1 MSTFKKV
8 NSFNVLKMDMTDV
21 SAAQSVIQFVTTKIG
36 YIREIIQ
43 NTIISIKSNHLLEI
57 FSENDTK
64 LSIQVLTEIFEKN
77 EKLSKDVQKTPILMT
92 TDEMMSELQEVIDK
106 LSVIVCGFG
115 TTNILDLLFISF
127 GTKFK
132 NTTPSREIIR
142 AKYDLIMKHVRPTG
156 YKLIHWKPDYNYN
169 NTDTIICDDKRSEN
183 IIDPTEALSYECFDI
198 DYEPKTLFQLTN
210 SIRIIIQH
218 VRGKKTLIINGIIDD
233 IHLECISNR
242 YIDHRLTSLTEAVE
256 ETTGKNKEILRNII
270 DNLTLKD
277 LLVYG
282 NADIIKSVINTNAAV
297 TKLTNTNMDKV
308 TQEFLE
314 MDIYEQRNM
323 LLHLLYNDA
332 DMDVEYM
339 CYLLYDLLNSVSGY
353 DTNYQ
358 EMIYNSFPWKIRCQM
373 KDIVKYNINHTQDI
387 LNKYEGKKISLEQQ
401 ICLLK
406 TTDSVKEKAIS
417 KLKELKGRPDEFGI
431 KIKQYLEGL
440 VRIPFGIYKKEPILS
455 VINELNADFKKIQ
468 ENVNSNN
475 TKTQKKNY
483 TLLEITNILS
493 NMKTTTKS
501 RIIDHIIKKTATLNV
516 QVLNVFIKL
525 LYSDNKK
532 QKDLLKQTKPFKVS
546 TLTNLYHNKD
556 AMLDNIITKTIEELS
571 VCNEKDIL
579 YQQWN
584 SICKINEDIK
594 KFHIDSKAVEDALE
608 NSIYSHNHAK
618 KQIMKIIG
626 QWMNGKQSG
635 YCFGFEGSPGIGK
648 CFKKDTP
655 IMLSCGKIK
664 MVQDITIED
673 KLMGDDSTPR
683 NVLALGGGREKMY
696 RIEQVKGDDY
706 VVNESHILSLK
717 MTKPRTKGGRYQ
729 TIIGKRYYKN
739 DIVDICIKDY
749 LSLPKYLKDC
759 LKGYKVGLYFSDQD
773 VSLEAY
779 ALGYWLGD
787 GDKTAFRLTTIE
799 QEVID
804 YFTEYASKYG
814 LQLTKND
821 ISYHITTGKMGGR
834 NYTRNPLLNML
845 KQYNLIRNKH
855 IPEEYKINSREKRL
869 ELLAGL
875 IDSDGYYSP
884 ITNAL
889 EITQKNKTLADD
901 ILFLVRSLGMRGM
914 MKKCEKYC
922 VYKGEKRY
930 GIYHRIIITGSGLDE
945 IPVKCPRKKARGHK
959 QKKNC
964 LNTGINVIPL
974 EEDDYYGFQI
984 DGNARFVL
992 GDLTVTHNTSIA
1004 KKGLTKCLI
1013 DVNGES
1019 RPFAFIA
1026 MGGSSSGSTLEGH
1039 GYTYVNST
1047 WGRIVDILM
1056 DTKCM
1061 NPIIYI
1067 DELDKVSNTEN
1078 GKEIIGILTHLI
1090 DPTQN
1095 ESFQDKYFTGIDIDI
1110 SNVLF
1115 IFSYNDAERIDRI
1128 LLDRIH
1134 RIKFENLT
1142 VDDKMVIVRKYI
1154 LPDINEKM
1162 GFDETVLMSDEII
1175 EHIINYYTCEPGV
1188 RKLKEIIFDLFG
1200 EINLE
1205 LLQTTELTDTEIPVV
1220 ITVDNI
1226 ENKYLTKYK
1235 KISEKKINQEPKI
1248 GIINGLWANLLGM
1261 GGIIPVQTSFFPSS
1275 VFLDLKLTGLQGD
1288 VMKESM
1294 SVAKT
1299 LAWSLTDDNIKQE
1312 LLKYFELTKCQGL
1325 HIHCPDGS
1333 ISKDGPSAGAAI
1345 TTAIYSLLNKKPIK
1359 NDIAITGEINL
1370 SGEITAIGGL
1380 DIKISNGI
1388 RAGVKTFLYPKEN
1401 NREFIEW
1408 KNIYKKEHPEIK
1420 FIEISTIE
1428 QIFSHVFTNDNIT
1441 V

>member
-1 MSTFKKV
+1 MSAFKKV
-8 NSFNVLKMDMTDV
+8 NSFNVLKMDMNDV

-43 NTIISIKSNHLLEI
+43 NTIISIKNNHLLEI

-77 EKLSKDVQKTPILMT
+77 EKLSKDVKKTPIAMT
-92 TDEMMSELQEVIDK
+92 TDEMVSELQQVIDK
-106 LSVIVCGFG
+106 LSVIICGFG

-132 NTTPSREIIR
+132 NTTPSREIIKS
-142 AKYDLIMKHVRPTG
+142 KYDLIMKHVRPTG

-169 NTDTIICDDKRSEN
+169 NTDILICDDKRGEN
-183 IIDPTEALSYECFDI
+183 TIEPIEALSYECFDI

-218 VRGKKTLIINGIIDD
+218 VRGKKTLIINGILDD

-242 YIDHRLTSLTEAVE
+242 YIDHRLSSLNEAVD

-314 MDIYEQRNM
+314 MDIYEQRHM
-323 LLHLLYNDA
+323 LLYLLYNNA
-332 DMDVEYM
+332 DVDVEYM

-358 EMIYNSFPWKIRCQM
+358 ELIYNSFPWKIRCQM
-373 KDIVKYNINHTQDI
+373 KDIVKYNINRTQEV
-387 LNKYEGKKISLEQQ
+387 LNKYEGKKMSLEQQ

-406 TTDSVKEKAIS
+406 TTDSVKEKAIT
-417 KLKELKGRPDEFGI
+417 KLKELNGRPDEFGI

-440 VRIPFGIYKKEPILS
+440 VRIPFGIYKKEPVLS
-455 VINELNADFKKIQ
+455 VLNELNADFKKLQDIICDD
-468 ENVNSNN
+468 NIVVSP
-475 TKTQKKNY
+475 KKNY
-483 TLLEITNILS
+483 TLLEISNILS
-493 NMKTTTKS
+493 KLKSNTKD
-501 RIIDHIIKKTATLNV
+501 RLIGHIIKKTATLNV
-516 QVLNVFIKL
+516 QVLNVFIKM
-525 LYSDNKK
+525 LYSDSKK
-532 QKDLLKQTKPFKVS
+532 QKELLKQTKSSKVS
-546 TLTNLYHNKD
+546 TLTDLYQDENS
-556 AMLDNIITKTIEELS
+556 MLDNIITKITGELS
-571 VCNEKDIL
+571 VCTEKDVL

-584 SICKINEDIK
+584 SMCKIKEDIK
-594 KFHIDSKAVEDALE
+594 SFHVDSKVVEDALE

-648 CFKKDTP
+648 
-655 IMLSCGKIK
+655 
-664 MVQDITIED
+664 
-673 KLMGDDSTPR
+673 
-683 NVLALGGGREKMY
+683 
-696 RIEQVKGDDY
+696 
-706 VVNESHILSLK
+706 
-717 MTKPRTKGGRYQ
+717 
-729 TIIGKRYYKN
+729 
-739 DIVDICIKDY
+739 
-749 LSLPKYLKDC
+749 
-759 LKGYKVGLYFSDQD
+759 
-773 VSLEAY
+773 
-779 ALGYWLGD
+779 
-787 GDKTAFRLTTIE
+787 
-799 QEVID
+799 
-804 YFTEYASKYG
+804 
-814 LQLTKND
+814 
-821 ISYHITTGKMGGR
+821 
-834 NYTRNPLLNML
+834 
-845 KQYNLIRNKH
+845 
-855 IPEEYKINSREKRL
+855 
-869 ELLAGL
+869 
-875 IDSDGYYSP
+875 
-884 ITNAL
+884 
-889 EITQKNKTLADD
+889 
-901 ILFLVRSLGMRGM
+901 
-914 MKKCEKYC
+914 
-922 VYKGEKRY
+922 
-930 GIYHRIIITGSGLDE
+930 
-945 IPVKCPRKKARGHK
+945 
-959 QKKNC
+959 
-964 LNTGINVIPL
+964 
-974 EEDDYYGFQI
+974 
-984 DGNARFVL
+984 
-992 GDLTVTHNTSIA
+992 TSIA
-1004 KKGLTKCLI
+1004 KKGLTSCLI

-1115 IFSYNDAERIDRI
+1115 IFSYNDAERIDKI

-1205 LLQTTELTDTEIPVV
+1205 LLHATEQTETEIPVV

-1235 KISEKKINQEPKI
+1235 KISEKKIDQQPRI

-1275 VFLDLKLTGLQGD
+1275 IFLDLKLTGLQGD

-1299 LAWSLTDDNIKQE
+1299 IAWSLTDDTIKQE

-1345 TTAIYSLLNKKPIK
+1345 TTAIYSLLNKKHIK

-1401 NREFIEW
+1401 TREFMDW
-1408 KNIYKKEHPEIK
+1408 KNVYKKEHPDIK

-1428 QIFSHVFTNDNIT
+1428 QIFTHVFTNDNIT

>member
-1 MSTFKKV
+1 MSAFKKV
-8 NSFNVLKMDMTDV
+8 NSFNVLKMDMNDV

-43 NTIISIKSNHLLEI
+43 NTIISIKNNHLLEI

-77 EKLSKDVQKTPILMT
+77 EKLSKDVKKTPIAMT
-92 TDEMMSELQEVIDK
+92 TDEMVSELQQVIDK
-106 LSVIVCGFG
+106 LSVIICGFG

-132 NTTPSREIIR
+132 NTTPSREIIKS
-142 AKYDLIMKHVRPTG
+142 KYDLIMKHVRPTG
-156 YKLIHWKPDYNYN
+156 YKLIHWKPEYNYN
-169 NTDTIICDDKRSEN
+169 NTDTLICDDKRGEN
-183 IIDPTEALSYECFDI
+183 TIEPIEALSYECFDI

-218 VRGKKTLIINGIIDD
+218 VRGKKTLIINGILDD

-242 YIDHRLTSLTEAVE
+242 YIDHRLSSLNEAVD

-314 MDIYEQRNM
+314 MDIYEQRHM
-323 LLHLLYNDA
+323 LLYLLYNNA

-358 EMIYNSFPWKIRCQM
+358 ELIYNSFPWKIRCQM
-373 KDIVKYNINHTQDI
+373 KDIVKYNINRTQEV
-387 LNKYEGKKISLEQQ
+387 LNKYEGKKMSLEQQ

-406 TTDSVKEKAIS
+406 TTDSVKEKAIT
-417 KLKELKGRPDEFGI
+417 KLKELNGRPDEFGI

-440 VRIPFGIYKKEPILS
+440 VRIPFGIYKKEPVLS
-455 VINELNADFKKIQ
+455 VLNELNADFKKLQDIICDD
-468 ENVNSNN
+468 NIVVSP
-475 TKTQKKNY
+475 KKNY
-483 TLLEITNILS
+483 TLLEISNILS
-493 NMKTTTKS
+493 KLRSSTKD
-501 RIIDHIIKKTATLNV
+501 RLIGHIIKKTATLNV
-516 QVLNVFIKL
+516 QVLNVFIKM
-525 LYSDNKK
+525 LYSDSKK
-532 QKDLLKQTKPFKVS
+532 QKELLKQTKSSKVS
-546 TLTNLYHNKD
+546 TLTELYEDENS
-556 AMLDNIITKTIEELS
+556 MLDNIITKIIGELS
-571 VCNEKDIL
+571 VCTEKDVL

-584 SICKINEDIK
+584 SMCKIKEDIK
-594 KFHIDSKAVEDALE
+594 SFHVDSKVVEDALE

-648 CFKKDTP
+648 
-655 IMLSCGKIK
+655 
-664 MVQDITIED
+664 
-673 KLMGDDSTPR
+673 
-683 NVLALGGGREKMY
+683 
-696 RIEQVKGDDY
+696 
-706 VVNESHILSLK
+706 
-717 MTKPRTKGGRYQ
+717 
-729 TIIGKRYYKN
+729 
-739 DIVDICIKDY
+739 
-749 LSLPKYLKDC
+749 
-759 LKGYKVGLYFSDQD
+759 
-773 VSLEAY
+773 
-779 ALGYWLGD
+779 
-787 GDKTAFRLTTIE
+787 
-799 QEVID
+799 
-804 YFTEYASKYG
+804 
-814 LQLTKND
+814 
-821 ISYHITTGKMGGR
+821 
-834 NYTRNPLLNML
+834 
-845 KQYNLIRNKH
+845 
-855 IPEEYKINSREKRL
+855 
-869 ELLAGL
+869 
-875 IDSDGYYSP
+875 
-884 ITNAL
+884 
-889 EITQKNKTLADD
+889 
-901 ILFLVRSLGMRGM
+901 
-914 MKKCEKYC
+914 
-922 VYKGEKRY
+922 
-930 GIYHRIIITGSGLDE
+930 
-945 IPVKCPRKKARGHK
+945 
-959 QKKNC
+959 
-964 LNTGINVIPL
+964 
-974 EEDDYYGFQI
+974 
-984 DGNARFVL
+984 
-992 GDLTVTHNTSIA
+992 TSIA
-1004 KKGLTKCLI
+1004 KKGLTSCLI

-1115 IFSYNDAERIDRI
+1115 IFSYNDAERIDKI

-1162 GFDETVLMSDEII
+1162 GFDDTVLMSDEII

-1205 LLQTTELTDTEIPVV
+1205 LLHATEQTETEIPVV

-1235 KISEKKINQEPKI
+1235 KISEKKIDQQPRI

-1275 VFLDLKLTGLQGD
+1275 IFLDLKLTGLQGD

-1299 LAWSLTDDNIKQE
+1299 IAWSLTDDTIKQE

-1345 TTAIYSLLNKKPIK
+1345 TTAIYSLLNKKHIK

-1408 KNIYKKEHPEIK
+1408 RNVYKKEHPGIT

-1428 QIFSHVFTNDNIT
+1428 EVFTHVFTNDNIT

>member
-1 MSTFKKV
+1 MSAFKKV
-8 NSFNVLKMDMTDV
+8 NSFNVLKMDMNDV

-43 NTIISIKSNHLLEI
+43 NTIISIKNNHLLEI

-77 EKLSKDVQKTPILMT
+77 EKLSKDVKKTPIAMT
-92 TDEMMSELQEVIDK
+92 TDEIVSELQQVIDK
-106 LSVIVCGFG
+106 LSVIICGFG

-132 NTTPSREIIR
+132 NTTPSREIIK

-169 NTDTIICDDKRSEN
+169 NTDTIICDDKRGEN
-183 IIDPTEALSYECFDI
+183 TIEPIEALSYECFDI

-218 VRGKKTLIINGIIDD
+218 VRGKKTLIINGILDD

-242 YIDHRLTSLTEAVE
+242 YIDHRLSSLNEAVE

-277 LLVYG
+277 MLVYG

-314 MDIYEQRNM
+314 MDIYEQRHM
-323 LLHLLYNDA
+323 LLYLLYNNA
-332 DMDVEYM
+332 DVDVEYM

-358 EMIYNSFPWKIRCQM
+358 ELIYNSFPWKIRCQM
-373 KDIVKYNINHTQDI
+373 KDIVKYNINRTQEV
-387 LNKYEGKKISLEQQ
+387 LNKYEGKKMSLEQQ

-406 TTDSVKEKAIS
+406 TTDSVKEKAIT
-417 KLKELKGRPDEFGI
+417 KLKELNGRPDEFGI

-440 VRIPFGIYKKEPILS
+440 VRIPFGIYKKEPVLS
-455 VINELNADFKKIQ
+455 VLNELNADFKKLQDIICDD
-468 ENVNSNN
+468 NIVVSP
-475 TKTQKKNY
+475 KKNY
-483 TLLEITNILS
+483 TLLEISNILS
-493 NMKTTTKS
+493 KLKSNTKD
-501 RIIDHIIKKTATLNV
+501 RLIGHIIKKTATLNV
-516 QVLNVFIKL
+516 QVLNVFIKM
-525 LYSDNKK
+525 LYSDSKK
-532 QKDLLKQTKPFKVS
+532 QKELLKQTKSSKVS
-546 TLTNLYHNKD
+546 TLTELYQDENS
-556 AMLDNIITKTIEELS
+556 MLDNIITKIIGELS
-571 VCNEKDIL
+571 VCNEKDVL

-584 SICKINEDIK
+584 SMCKIKEDIK
-594 KFHIDSKAVEDALE
+594 SFHVDSKVVEDALE

-648 CFKKDTP
+648 
-655 IMLSCGKIK
+655 
-664 MVQDITIED
+664 
-673 KLMGDDSTPR
+673 
-683 NVLALGGGREKMY
+683 
-696 RIEQVKGDDY
+696 
-706 VVNESHILSLK
+706 
-717 MTKPRTKGGRYQ
+717 
-729 TIIGKRYYKN
+729 
-739 DIVDICIKDY
+739 
-749 LSLPKYLKDC
+749 
-759 LKGYKVGLYFSDQD
+759 
-773 VSLEAY
+773 
-779 ALGYWLGD
+779 
-787 GDKTAFRLTTIE
+787 
-799 QEVID
+799 
-804 YFTEYASKYG
+804 
-814 LQLTKND
+814 
-821 ISYHITTGKMGGR
+821 
-834 NYTRNPLLNML
+834 
-845 KQYNLIRNKH
+845 
-855 IPEEYKINSREKRL
+855 
-869 ELLAGL
+869 
-875 IDSDGYYSP
+875 
-884 ITNAL
+884 
-889 EITQKNKTLADD
+889 
-901 ILFLVRSLGMRGM
+901 
-914 MKKCEKYC
+914 
-922 VYKGEKRY
+922 
-930 GIYHRIIITGSGLDE
+930 
-945 IPVKCPRKKARGHK
+945 
-959 QKKNC
+959 
-964 LNTGINVIPL
+964 
-974 EEDDYYGFQI
+974 
-984 DGNARFVL
+984 
-992 GDLTVTHNTSIA
+992 TSIA
-1004 KKGLTKCLI
+1004 KKGLTSCLI

-1115 IFSYNDAERIDRI
+1115 IFSYNDAERIDKI

-1205 LLQTTELTDTEIPVV
+1205 LLHAIEQTETEIPVV

-1235 KISEKKINQEPKI
+1235 KISEKKIDQEPRI

-1275 VFLDLKLTGLQGD
+1275 IFLDLKLTGLQGD

-1299 LAWSLTDDNIKQE
+1299 IAWSLTDDTIKQE

-1345 TTAIYSLLNKKPIK
+1345 TTAIYSLLNKKHIK

-1408 KNIYKKEHPEIK
+1408 KNVYKKEHPDIT

-1428 QIFSHVFTNDNIT
+1428 EVFTHVFTNDNIT

>member
-1 MSTFKKV
+1 MSAFKKV
-8 NSFNVLKMDMTDV
+8 NSFNVLKMDMNDV
-21 SAAQSVIQFVTTKIG
+21 SAAQSVIQFVITKIA

-64 LSIQVLTEIFEKN
+64 LSIQVLTEIYEKN
-77 EKLSKDVQKTPILMT
+77 EKLSKCVKNPQITMT
-92 TDEMMSELQEVIDK
+92 TDEIISELQQVIDK
-106 LSVIVCGFG
+106 LSVIICGFG

-132 NTTPSREIIR
+132 NTTPSREIIK

-169 NTDTIICDDKRSEN
+169 NADTTICDDKRSEN
-183 IIDPTEALSYECFDI
+183 IVEPIEALSYECFDI

-218 VRGKKTLIINGIIDD
+218 VRGKKTLIINGILDD

-242 YIDHRLTSLTEAVE
+242 YIDHRLTSLYEVVE
-256 ETTGKNKEILRNII
+256 ETTDKNKEILRNII

-282 NADIIKSVINTNAAV
+282 NGDIIKSVINTNTAV

-314 MDIYEQRNM
+314 MDIYDQRNM
-323 LLHLLYNDA
+323 LLHLLYNKT

-358 EMIYNSFPWKIRCQM
+358 EIIYNSFPWKIKCQM
-373 KDIVKYNINHTQDI
+373 KDIVKYNINRTQDI
-387 LNKYEGKKISLEQQ
+387 LNKYDGKKMSLEQQ

-406 TTDSVKEKAIS
+406 TTDSIKEKAIA

-468 ENVNSNN
+468 EGVHYNCAKS
-475 TKTQKKNY
+475 QKKNY

-493 NMKTTTKS
+493 NLKITTKE
-501 RIIDHIIKKTATLNV
+501 RIIDHIVKKTATLNV
-516 QVLNVFIKL
+516 KVLNVFIKM
-525 LYSDNKK
+525 LYSDNTK
-532 QKDLLKQTKPFKVS
+532 QKELLKQTKSSKIS
-546 TLTNLYHNKD
+546 TLTELYHNKET
-556 AMLDNIITKTIEELS
+556 MVDNIITKTIDELS
-571 VCNEKDIL
+571 VCNEKDVL
-579 YQQWN
+579 YQHWN
-584 SICKINEDIK
+584 SICKINDDIK
-594 KFHIDSKAVEDALE
+594 KFHVDSKAVEDSLE

-648 CFKKDTP
+648 
-655 IMLSCGKIK
+655 
-664 MVQDITIED
+664 
-673 KLMGDDSTPR
+673 
-683 NVLALGGGREKMY
+683 
-696 RIEQVKGDDY
+696 
-706 VVNESHILSLK
+706 
-717 MTKPRTKGGRYQ
+717 
-729 TIIGKRYYKN
+729 
-739 DIVDICIKDY
+739 
-749 LSLPKYLKDC
+749 
-759 LKGYKVGLYFSDQD
+759 
-773 VSLEAY
+773 
-779 ALGYWLGD
+779 
-787 GDKTAFRLTTIE
+787 
-799 QEVID
+799 
-804 YFTEYASKYG
+804 
-814 LQLTKND
+814 
-821 ISYHITTGKMGGR
+821 
-834 NYTRNPLLNML
+834 
-845 KQYNLIRNKH
+845 
-855 IPEEYKINSREKRL
+855 
-869 ELLAGL
+869 
-875 IDSDGYYSP
+875 
-884 ITNAL
+884 
-889 EITQKNKTLADD
+889 
-901 ILFLVRSLGMRGM
+901 
-914 MKKCEKYC
+914 
-922 VYKGEKRY
+922 
-930 GIYHRIIITGSGLDE
+930 
-945 IPVKCPRKKARGHK
+945 
-959 QKKNC
+959 
-964 LNTGINVIPL
+964 
-974 EEDDYYGFQI
+974 
-984 DGNARFVL
+984 
-992 GDLTVTHNTSIA
+992 TSIA
-1004 KKGLTKCLI
+1004 KKGLTNCLI

-1115 IFSYNDAERIDRI
+1115 IFSYNDAERIDKI

-1205 LLQTTELTDTEIPVV
+1205 LLQTTEITDTEIPVV

-1235 KISEKKINQEPKI
+1235 KISEKTIDQEPRI

-1275 VFLDLKLTGLQGD
+1275 IFLDLKLTGLQGD

-1299 LAWSLTDDNIKQE
+1299 IAWSLTDDTIKQE
-1312 LLKYFELTKCQGL
+1312 LLTYFELTKCQGL

-1345 TTAIYSLLNKKPIK
+1345 TTAIYSLLNKKLIK

-1380 DIKISNGI
+1380 DVKISNGI

-1408 KNIYKKEHPEIK
+1408 KNIYKKEHPDIT
-1420 FIEISTIE
+1420 FIEVSTIDE
-1428 QIFSHVFTNDNIT
+1428 VFTHVFTNDNIT

>member
-43 NTIISIKSNHLLEI
+43 NTILSIKSNHLLEI

-64 LSIQVLTEIFEKN
+64 LSIHVLTEIFERN
-77 EKLSKDVQKTPILMT
+77 EKLLKDVKKLPLSMT
-92 TDEMMSELQEVIDK
+92 TDEMICELQQVIDK

-132 NTTPSREIIR
+132 NTTPSREIIK
-142 AKYDLIMKHVRPTG
+142 AKYDLIMKHIRPTG
-156 YKLIHWKPDYNYN
+156 YKLIHWKPDYTYN
-169 NTDTIICDDKRSEN
+169 NTDTTICCEKKGDN
-183 IIDPTEALSYECFDI
+183 IIEHIEALSYECFNI
-198 DYEPKTLFQLTN
+198 DYEPKTLFQSTN
-210 SIRIIIQH
+210 CIRIIIQH
-218 VRGKKTLIINGIIDD
+218 LRGKKTLIINGILDD

-242 YIDHRLTSLTEAVE
+242 YIEHRLSSLNESVE
-256 ETTGKNKEILRNII
+256 ETTGGNKEILRNII

-323 LLHLLYNDA
+323 LLHLLYYKNDT
-332 DMDVEYM
+332 DIEYM

-373 KDIVKYNINHTQDI
+373 KDIVKYNINRTQEV

-440 VRIPFGIYKKEPILS
+440 VRIPFGIYKREPVLS

-468 ENVNSNN
+468 ENVDNN
-475 TKTQKKNY
+475 CTISPKQNY

-493 NMKTTTKS
+493 NMKTTTKT
-501 RIIDHIIKKTATLNV
+501 RIIDHIIKKTSTLNV
-516 QVLNVFIKL
+516 QVLNVFIKM

-532 QKDLLKQTKPFKVS
+532 QKEILKQSKTSKVS
-546 TLTNLYHNKD
+546 TLTDLYNNKE
-556 AMLDNIITKTIEELS
+556 AMVDNIITKTIEEFS
-571 VCNEKDIL
+571 IHNEKDVL

-594 KFHIDSKAVEDALE
+594 KFHIDSKAVENALE

-648 CFKKDTP
+648 
-655 IMLSCGKIK
+655 
-664 MVQDITIED
+664 
-673 KLMGDDSTPR
+673 
-683 NVLALGGGREKMY
+683 
-696 RIEQVKGDDY
+696 
-706 VVNESHILSLK
+706 
-717 MTKPRTKGGRYQ
+717 
-729 TIIGKRYYKN
+729 
-739 DIVDICIKDY
+739 
-749 LSLPKYLKDC
+749 
-759 LKGYKVGLYFSDQD
+759 
-773 VSLEAY
+773 
-779 ALGYWLGD
+779 
-787 GDKTAFRLTTIE
+787 
-799 QEVID
+799 
-804 YFTEYASKYG
+804 
-814 LQLTKND
+814 
-821 ISYHITTGKMGGR
+821 
-834 NYTRNPLLNML
+834 
-845 KQYNLIRNKH
+845 
-855 IPEEYKINSREKRL
+855 
-869 ELLAGL
+869 
-875 IDSDGYYSP
+875 
-884 ITNAL
+884 
-889 EITQKNKTLADD
+889 
-901 ILFLVRSLGMRGM
+901 
-914 MKKCEKYC
+914 
-922 VYKGEKRY
+922 
-930 GIYHRIIITGSGLDE
+930 
-945 IPVKCPRKKARGHK
+945 
-959 QKKNC
+959 
-964 LNTGINVIPL
+964 
-974 EEDDYYGFQI
+974 
-984 DGNARFVL
+984 
-992 GDLTVTHNTSIA
+992 TSIA
-1004 KKGLTKCLI
+1004 KKGLTNCLI

-1115 IFSYNDAERIDRI
+1115 IFSYNDAELIDRI

-1205 LLQTTELTDTEIPVV
+1205 LLQTTQLTDTEIPVV

-1299 LAWSLTDDNIKQE
+1299 LAWSLTDDAIKQE

-1401 NREFIEW
+1401 NREFTEW
-1408 KNIYKKEHPEIK
+1408 KTIYKKEHPEIK

-1428 QIFSHVFTNDNIT
+1428 QIFTHVFTNDNIT

>member
-1 MSTFKKV
+1 
-8 NSFNVLKMDMTDV
+8 
-21 SAAQSVIQFVTTKIG
+21 
-36 YIREIIQ
+36 
-43 NTIISIKSNHLLEI
+43 
-57 FSENDTK
+57 
-64 LSIQVLTEIFEKN
+64 
-77 EKLSKDVQKTPILMT
+77 
-92 TDEMMSELQEVIDK
+92 
-106 LSVIVCGFG
+106 
-115 TTNILDLLFISF
+115 
-127 GTKFK
+127 
-132 NTTPSREIIR
+132 
-142 AKYDLIMKHVRPTG
+142 
-156 YKLIHWKPDYNYN
+156 
-169 NTDTIICDDKRSEN
+169 
-183 IIDPTEALSYECFDI
+183 
-198 DYEPKTLFQLTN
+198 
-210 SIRIIIQH
+210 
-218 VRGKKTLIINGIIDD
+218 
-233 IHLECISNR
+233 
-242 YIDHRLTSLTEAVE
+242 
-256 ETTGKNKEILRNII
+256 
-270 DNLTLKD
+270 
-277 LLVYG
+277 
-282 NADIIKSVINTNAAV
+282 
-297 TKLTNTNMDKV
+297 
-308 TQEFLE
+308 
-314 MDIYEQRNM
+314 
-323 LLHLLYNDA
+323 
-332 DMDVEYM
+332 MDVEYM

-358 EMIYNSFPWKIRCQM
+358 ELIYNSFPWKIRCQM
-373 KDIVKYNINHTQDI
+373 KDIVKYNINRTQEV
-387 LNKYEGKKISLEQQ
+387 LNKYEGKKMSLEQQ

-406 TTDSVKEKAIS
+406 TTDSVKEKAIT
-417 KLKELKGRPDEFGI
+417 KLKELNGRPDEFGI

-440 VRIPFGIYKKEPILS
+440 VRIPFGIYKKEPVLS
-455 VINELNADFKKIQ
+455 VLNELNADFKKLQDIICDD
-468 ENVNSNN
+468 NIVVSP
-475 TKTQKKNY
+475 KKNY
-483 TLLEITNILS
+483 TLLEISNILS
-493 NMKTTTKS
+493 KLRSSTKD
-501 RIIDHIIKKTATLNV
+501 RLIGHIIKKTATLNV
-516 QVLNVFIKL
+516 QVLNVFIKM
-525 LYSDNKK
+525 LYSDSKK
-532 QKDLLKQTKPFKVS
+532 QKELLKQTKSSKVS
-546 TLTNLYHNKD
+546 TLTELYQDENS
-556 AMLDNIITKTIEELS
+556 MLDNIITKITGELS
-571 VCNEKDIL
+571 VCTEKDVL

-584 SICKINEDIK
+584 SMCKIKEDIK
-594 KFHIDSKAVEDALE
+594 SFHVDSKVVEDALE

-648 CFKKDTP
+648 
-655 IMLSCGKIK
+655 
-664 MVQDITIED
+664 
-673 KLMGDDSTPR
+673 
-683 NVLALGGGREKMY
+683 
-696 RIEQVKGDDY
+696 
-706 VVNESHILSLK
+706 
-717 MTKPRTKGGRYQ
+717 
-729 TIIGKRYYKN
+729 
-739 DIVDICIKDY
+739 
-749 LSLPKYLKDC
+749 
-759 LKGYKVGLYFSDQD
+759 
-773 VSLEAY
+773 
-779 ALGYWLGD
+779 
-787 GDKTAFRLTTIE
+787 
-799 QEVID
+799 
-804 YFTEYASKYG
+804 
-814 LQLTKND
+814 
-821 ISYHITTGKMGGR
+821 
-834 NYTRNPLLNML
+834 
-845 KQYNLIRNKH
+845 
-855 IPEEYKINSREKRL
+855 
-869 ELLAGL
+869 
-875 IDSDGYYSP
+875 
-884 ITNAL
+884 
-889 EITQKNKTLADD
+889 
-901 ILFLVRSLGMRGM
+901 
-914 MKKCEKYC
+914 
-922 VYKGEKRY
+922 
-930 GIYHRIIITGSGLDE
+930 
-945 IPVKCPRKKARGHK
+945 
-959 QKKNC
+959 
-964 LNTGINVIPL
+964 
-974 EEDDYYGFQI
+974 
-984 DGNARFVL
+984 
-992 GDLTVTHNTSIA
+992 TSIA
-1004 KKGLTKCLI
+1004 KKGLTSCLI

-1115 IFSYNDAERIDRI
+1115 IFSYNDAERIDKI

-1162 GFDETVLMSDEII
+1162 GFDDTVLMSDEII

-1205 LLQTTELTDTEIPVV
+1205 LLHATEQTETEIPVV

-1235 KISEKKINQEPKI
+1235 KISEKKIDQQPRI

-1275 VFLDLKLTGLQGD
+1275 IFLDLKLTGLQGD

-1299 LAWSLTDDNIKQE
+1299 IAWSLTDDTIKQE

-1345 TTAIYSLLNKKPIK
+1345 TTAIYSLLNKKHIK

-1408 KNIYKKEHPEIK
+1408 RTVYKKEHPGIT

-1428 QIFSHVFTNDNIT
+1428 EVFTHVFTNDNIT

>member
-43 NTIISIKSNHLLEI
+43 NTIISIKNNHLLEI

-64 LSIQVLTEIFEKN
+64 LSIQVLTEIFERN
-77 EKLSKDVQKTPILMT
+77 EKLSKDVNKLPLSMT
-92 TDEMMSELQEVIDK
+92 TDEMICELQQVIDK
-106 LSVIVCGFG
+106 LSVIICGFG

-132 NTTPSREIIR
+132 NTTPTREIIK
-142 AKYDLIMKHVRPTG
+142 AKYDLIIKHVRPTG

-169 NTDTIICDDKRSEN
+169 NTDTTICDDKRSEN
-183 IIDPTEALSYECFDI
+183 IIEPIEAMSYECFDI

-233 IHLECISNR
+233 IHLECISNK
-242 YIDHRLTSLTEAVE
+242 YIDHRLSSLKESIE
-256 ETTGKNKEILRNII
+256 ETTCKNKEILRNII

-323 LLHLLYNDA
+323 LLYLLYNND

-358 EMIYNSFPWKIRCQM
+358 GMIYNSFPWKIRCQM
-373 KDIVKYNINHTQDI
+373 KDIVKYNINRTQEV
-387 LNKYEGKKISLEQQ
+387 LNKYEGKKMSLEQQ

-406 TTDSVKEKAIS
+406 TTDSVKEKAIT

-468 ENVNSNN
+468 ESVDNDRTISP
-475 TKTQKKNY
+475 KQNY
-483 TLLEITNILS
+483 TLLEITNMLS
-493 NMKTTTKS
+493 TMKTMTKG
-501 RIIDHIIKKTATLNV
+501 RLIEYIIKKTSTLNV
-516 QVLNVFIKL
+516 QVLNVFIKM
-525 LYSDNKK
+525 LYTDSK
-532 QKDLLKQTKPFKVS
+532 QQKELLKHTKSFKVS
-546 TLTNLYHNKD
+546 TLTKFYQDENS
-556 AMLDNIITKTIEELS
+556 MLDSIITKIIGELS
-571 VCNEKDIL
+571 VCNAKDVL

-584 SICKINEDIK
+584 SMCKIKEDIK
-594 KFHIDSKAVEDALE
+594 SFHIDSKVMEDALE

-648 CFKKDTP
+648 
-655 IMLSCGKIK
+655 
-664 MVQDITIED
+664 
-673 KLMGDDSTPR
+673 
-683 NVLALGGGREKMY
+683 
-696 RIEQVKGDDY
+696 
-706 VVNESHILSLK
+706 
-717 MTKPRTKGGRYQ
+717 
-729 TIIGKRYYKN
+729 
-739 DIVDICIKDY
+739 
-749 LSLPKYLKDC
+749 
-759 LKGYKVGLYFSDQD
+759 
-773 VSLEAY
+773 
-779 ALGYWLGD
+779 
-787 GDKTAFRLTTIE
+787 
-799 QEVID
+799 
-804 YFTEYASKYG
+804 
-814 LQLTKND
+814 
-821 ISYHITTGKMGGR
+821 
-834 NYTRNPLLNML
+834 
-845 KQYNLIRNKH
+845 
-855 IPEEYKINSREKRL
+855 
-869 ELLAGL
+869 
-875 IDSDGYYSP
+875 
-884 ITNAL
+884 
-889 EITQKNKTLADD
+889 
-901 ILFLVRSLGMRGM
+901 
-914 MKKCEKYC
+914 
-922 VYKGEKRY
+922 
-930 GIYHRIIITGSGLDE
+930 
-945 IPVKCPRKKARGHK
+945 
-959 QKKNC
+959 
-964 LNTGINVIPL
+964 
-974 EEDDYYGFQI
+974 
-984 DGNARFVL
+984 
-992 GDLTVTHNTSIA
+992 TSIA

-1115 IFSYNDAERIDRI
+1115 IFSYNDAERIDKI

-1205 LLQTTELTDTEIPVV
+1205 LLQTAELTDTEIPVV

-1299 LAWSLTDDNIKQE
+1299 LAWSLTDDTIKQE

-1401 NREFIEW
+1401 NREFVEW
-1408 KNIYKKEHPEIK
+1408 KNIYKKEHPDIT

-1428 QIFSHVFTNDNIT
+1428 QVFTHVFTNDNIT

>member
-8 NSFNVLKMDMTDV
+8 NSFNVLKMDMNDV

-43 NTIISIKSNHLLEI
+43 NTIISIKNNHLLEI

-77 EKLSKDVQKTPILMT
+77 EKLSKDVKKTPIAMT
-92 TDEMMSELQEVIDK
+92 TDEIVSELQQVIDK
-106 LSVIVCGFG
+106 LSVIICGFG

-132 NTTPSREIIR
+132 NTTPSREIIK

-169 NTDTIICDDKRSEN
+169 NTDTIICDDKRGEN
-183 IIDPTEALSYECFDI
+183 TIEPIEALSYECFDI

-218 VRGKKTLIINGIIDD
+218 VRGKKTLIINGILDD

-242 YIDHRLTSLTEAVE
+242 YIDHRLSSLNEAVE

-277 LLVYG
+277 MLVYG

-314 MDIYEQRNM
+314 MDIYEQRHM
-323 LLHLLYNDA
+323 LLYLLYNNA
-332 DMDVEYM
+332 DVDVEYM

-358 EMIYNSFPWKIRCQM
+358 ELIYNSFPWKIRCQM
-373 KDIVKYNINHTQDI
+373 KDIVKYNINRTQEV
-387 LNKYEGKKISLEQQ
+387 LNKYEGKKMSLEQQ

-406 TTDSVKEKAIS
+406 TTDSVKEKAIT
-417 KLKELKGRPDEFGI
+417 KLKELNGRPDEFGI

-440 VRIPFGIYKKEPILS
+440 VRIPFGIYKKEPVLS
-455 VINELNADFKKIQ
+455 VLNELNADFKKLQDIICDD
-468 ENVNSNN
+468 NIVVSP
-475 TKTQKKNY
+475 KKNY
-483 TLLEITNILS
+483 TLLEISNILS
-493 NMKTTTKS
+493 KLKSNTKD
-501 RIIDHIIKKTATLNV
+501 RLIGHIIKKTATLNV
-516 QVLNVFIKL
+516 QVLNVFIKM
-525 LYSDNKK
+525 LYSDSKK
-532 QKDLLKQTKPFKVS
+532 QKELLKQTKSSKVS
-546 TLTNLYHNKD
+546 TLTELYQDENS
-556 AMLDNIITKTIEELS
+556 MLDNIITKIIGELS
-571 VCNEKDIL
+571 VCNEKDVL

-584 SICKINEDIK
+584 SMCKIKEDIK
-594 KFHIDSKAVEDALE
+594 SFHVDSKVVEDALE

-648 CFKKDTP
+648 
-655 IMLSCGKIK
+655 
-664 MVQDITIED
+664 
-673 KLMGDDSTPR
+673 
-683 NVLALGGGREKMY
+683 
-696 RIEQVKGDDY
+696 
-706 VVNESHILSLK
+706 
-717 MTKPRTKGGRYQ
+717 
-729 TIIGKRYYKN
+729 
-739 DIVDICIKDY
+739 
-749 LSLPKYLKDC
+749 
-759 LKGYKVGLYFSDQD
+759 
-773 VSLEAY
+773 
-779 ALGYWLGD
+779 
-787 GDKTAFRLTTIE
+787 
-799 QEVID
+799 
-804 YFTEYASKYG
+804 
-814 LQLTKND
+814 
-821 ISYHITTGKMGGR
+821 
-834 NYTRNPLLNML
+834 
-845 KQYNLIRNKH
+845 
-855 IPEEYKINSREKRL
+855 
-869 ELLAGL
+869 
-875 IDSDGYYSP
+875 
-884 ITNAL
+884 
-889 EITQKNKTLADD
+889 
-901 ILFLVRSLGMRGM
+901 
-914 MKKCEKYC
+914 
-922 VYKGEKRY
+922 
-930 GIYHRIIITGSGLDE
+930 
-945 IPVKCPRKKARGHK
+945 
-959 QKKNC
+959 
-964 LNTGINVIPL
+964 
-974 EEDDYYGFQI
+974 
-984 DGNARFVL
+984 
-992 GDLTVTHNTSIA
+992 TSIA
-1004 KKGLTKCLI
+1004 KKGLTSCLI

-1115 IFSYNDAERIDRI
+1115 IFSYNDAERIDKI

-1205 LLQTTELTDTEIPVV
+1205 LLHAIEQTETEIPVV

-1235 KISEKKINQEPKI
+1235 KISEKKIDQEPRI

-1275 VFLDLKLTGLQGD
+1275 IFLDLKLTGLQGD

-1299 LAWSLTDDNIKQE
+1299 IAWSLTDDTIKQE

-1345 TTAIYSLLNKKPIK
+1345 TTAIYSLLNKKHIK

-1408 KNIYKKEHPEIK
+1408 KNVYKKEHPDIT

-1428 QIFSHVFTNDNIT
+1428 EVFTHVFTNDNIT

>member
-43 NTIISIKSNHLLEI
+43 NTILSIKSNHLLEI

-64 LSIQVLTEIFEKN
+64 LSIHVLTEIFERN
-77 EKLSKDVQKTPILMT
+77 EKLLKDVKKLPLSMT
-92 TDEMMSELQEVIDK
+92 TDEMICELQQVIDK

-132 NTTPSREIIR
+132 NTTPSREIIK

-156 YKLIHWKPDYNYN
+156 YKLIHWKPDYTYN
-169 NTDTIICDDKRSEN
+169 NTDTTICCEKKGDN
-183 IIDPTEALSYECFDI
+183 IIEHIEALSYECFNI
-198 DYEPKTLFQLTN
+198 DYEPKTLFQSTN
-210 SIRIIIQH
+210 CIRIIIQH
-218 VRGKKTLIINGIIDD
+218 LRGKKTLIINGILDD

-242 YIDHRLTSLTEAVE
+242 YIEHRLSSLNESVE
-256 ETTGKNKEILRNII
+256 ETTGGNKEILRNII

-282 NADIIKSVINTNAAV
+282 NTDIIKNVINTNAAV

-323 LLHLLYNDA
+323 LLHLLYYKNDT
-332 DMDVEYM
+332 DIEYM

-373 KDIVKYNINHTQDI
+373 KDIVKYNINRTQEV

-440 VRIPFGIYKKEPILS
+440 VRIPFGIYKKEPVLS

-468 ENVNSNN
+468 ENVDNN
-475 TKTQKKNY
+475 RTISPKQNY

-493 NMKTTTKS
+493 NMKTTTKT
-501 RIIDHIIKKTATLNV
+501 RIIDNIIKKTATLNV
-516 QVLNVFIKL
+516 QVLNVFIKM
-525 LYSDNKK
+525 LYSDSKK
-532 QKDLLKQTKPFKVS
+532 QKELLKQTKVYKVS
-546 TLTNLYHNKD
+546 TLTELYHDENS
-556 AMLDNIITKTIEELS
+556 MLDSIITKIIGELS
-571 VCNEKDIL
+571 VYNEKDVL

-584 SICKINEDIK
+584 SICKLNEDIK
-594 KFHIDSKAVEDALE
+594 KFHIDSKAVENALE
-608 NSIYSHNHAK
+608 KSIYSHNHAK

-648 CFKKDTP
+648 
-655 IMLSCGKIK
+655 
-664 MVQDITIED
+664 
-673 KLMGDDSTPR
+673 
-683 NVLALGGGREKMY
+683 
-696 RIEQVKGDDY
+696 
-706 VVNESHILSLK
+706 
-717 MTKPRTKGGRYQ
+717 
-729 TIIGKRYYKN
+729 
-739 DIVDICIKDY
+739 
-749 LSLPKYLKDC
+749 
-759 LKGYKVGLYFSDQD
+759 
-773 VSLEAY
+773 
-779 ALGYWLGD
+779 
-787 GDKTAFRLTTIE
+787 
-799 QEVID
+799 
-804 YFTEYASKYG
+804 
-814 LQLTKND
+814 
-821 ISYHITTGKMGGR
+821 
-834 NYTRNPLLNML
+834 
-845 KQYNLIRNKH
+845 
-855 IPEEYKINSREKRL
+855 
-869 ELLAGL
+869 
-875 IDSDGYYSP
+875 
-884 ITNAL
+884 
-889 EITQKNKTLADD
+889 
-901 ILFLVRSLGMRGM
+901 
-914 MKKCEKYC
+914 
-922 VYKGEKRY
+922 
-930 GIYHRIIITGSGLDE
+930 
-945 IPVKCPRKKARGHK
+945 
-959 QKKNC
+959 
-964 LNTGINVIPL
+964 
-974 EEDDYYGFQI
+974 
-984 DGNARFVL
+984 
-992 GDLTVTHNTSIA
+992 TSIA
-1004 KKGLTKCLI
+1004 KKGLTNCLI

-1115 IFSYNDAERIDRI
+1115 IFSYNDAELIDRI

-1205 LLQTTELTDTEIPVV
+1205 LLQTAELTDTEIPVV

-1299 LAWSLTDDNIKQE
+1299 LAWSLTDDAIKQE

-1401 NREFIEW
+1401 NREFTEW
-1408 KNIYKKEHPEIK
+1408 KTIYKKEHPEIK

-1428 QIFSHVFTNDNIT
+1428 QIFTHVFTNDNIT

>member
-1 MSTFKKV
+1 MSAFKKV
-8 NSFNVLKMDMTDV
+8 NSFNVLKMDMNDV
-21 SAAQSVIQFVTTKIG
+21 SAAQSVIQFVITKIA

-64 LSIQVLTEIFEKN
+64 LSIQVLTEIYEKN
-77 EKLSKDVQKTPILMT
+77 EKLSKCVKNPQITMT
-92 TDEMMSELQEVIDK
+92 TDEIISELQQVIDK
-106 LSVIVCGFG
+106 LSVIICGFG

-132 NTTPSREIIR
+132 NTTPSREIIK

-169 NTDTIICDDKRSEN
+169 NADTTICDDKRSEN
-183 IIDPTEALSYECFDI
+183 IVEPIEALSYECFDI

-218 VRGKKTLIINGIIDD
+218 VRGKKTLIINGILDD

-242 YIDHRLTSLTEAVE
+242 YIDHRLTSLYEVVE
-256 ETTGKNKEILRNII
+256 ETTDKNKEILRNII

-282 NADIIKSVINTNAAV
+282 NGDIIKSVINTNTAV

-314 MDIYEQRNM
+314 MDIYDQRNM
-323 LLHLLYNDA
+323 LLHLLYNKT

-358 EMIYNSFPWKIRCQM
+358 EIIYNSFPWKIKCQM
-373 KDIVKYNINHTQDI
+373 KDIVKYNINRTQDI
-387 LNKYEGKKISLEQQ
+387 LNKYDGKKMSLEQQ

-406 TTDSVKEKAIS
+406 TTDSIKEKAIA

-468 ENVNSNN
+468 EGVHYNCAKS
-475 TKTQKKNY
+475 QKKNY

-493 NMKTTTKS
+493 NLKITTKE
-501 RIIDHIIKKTATLNV
+501 RIIDHIVKKTATLNV
-516 QVLNVFIKL
+516 KVLNVFIKM
-525 LYSDNKK
+525 LYSDNTK
-532 QKDLLKQTKPFKVS
+532 QKELLKQTKSSKVS
-546 TLTNLYHNKD
+546 TLTELYHNTET
-556 AMLDNIITKTIEELS
+556 MVDNIITKTIDELS
-571 VCNEKDIL
+571 VCNEKDVL
-579 YQQWN
+579 YQHWN
-584 SICKINEDIK
+584 SICKINDDIK
-594 KFHIDSKAVEDALE
+594 KFHVDSKAVEDSLE

-648 CFKKDTP
+648 
-655 IMLSCGKIK
+655 
-664 MVQDITIED
+664 
-673 KLMGDDSTPR
+673 
-683 NVLALGGGREKMY
+683 
-696 RIEQVKGDDY
+696 
-706 VVNESHILSLK
+706 
-717 MTKPRTKGGRYQ
+717 
-729 TIIGKRYYKN
+729 
-739 DIVDICIKDY
+739 
-749 LSLPKYLKDC
+749 
-759 LKGYKVGLYFSDQD
+759 
-773 VSLEAY
+773 
-779 ALGYWLGD
+779 
-787 GDKTAFRLTTIE
+787 
-799 QEVID
+799 
-804 YFTEYASKYG
+804 
-814 LQLTKND
+814 
-821 ISYHITTGKMGGR
+821 
-834 NYTRNPLLNML
+834 
-845 KQYNLIRNKH
+845 
-855 IPEEYKINSREKRL
+855 
-869 ELLAGL
+869 
-875 IDSDGYYSP
+875 
-884 ITNAL
+884 
-889 EITQKNKTLADD
+889 
-901 ILFLVRSLGMRGM
+901 
-914 MKKCEKYC
+914 
-922 VYKGEKRY
+922 
-930 GIYHRIIITGSGLDE
+930 
-945 IPVKCPRKKARGHK
+945 
-959 QKKNC
+959 
-964 LNTGINVIPL
+964 
-974 EEDDYYGFQI
+974 
-984 DGNARFVL
+984 
-992 GDLTVTHNTSIA
+992 TSIA
-1004 KKGLTKCLI
+1004 KKGLTNCLI

-1115 IFSYNDAERIDRI
+1115 IFSYNDAERIDKI

-1205 LLQTTELTDTEIPVV
+1205 LLQTTEITDTEIPVV

-1235 KISEKKINQEPKI
+1235 KISEKTIDQEPRI

-1275 VFLDLKLTGLQGD
+1275 IFLDLKLTGLQGD

-1299 LAWSLTDDNIKQE
+1299 IAWSLTDDTIKQE
-1312 LLKYFELTKCQGL
+1312 LLTYFELTKCQGL

-1345 TTAIYSLLNKKPIK
+1345 TTAIYSLLNKKLIK

-1380 DIKISNGI
+1380 DVKISNGI

-1408 KNIYKKEHPEIK
+1408 KNIYKKEHPDIT
-1420 FIEISTIE
+1420 FIEVSTIDE
-1428 QIFSHVFTNDNIT
+1428 VFTHVFTNDNIT

>member
-43 NTIISIKSNHLLEI
+43 NTILSIKSNHLLEI

-64 LSIQVLTEIFEKN
+64 LSIHVLTEIFERN
-77 EKLSKDVQKTPILMT
+77 EKLLKDVKKLPLSMT
-92 TDEMMSELQEVIDK
+92 TDEMICELQQVIDK

-132 NTTPSREIIR
+132 NTTPSREIIK
-142 AKYDLIMKHVRPTG
+142 AKYDLIMKHIRPTG
-156 YKLIHWKPDYNYN
+156 YKLIHWKPDYTYN
-169 NTDTIICDDKRSEN
+169 NTDTTICCEKKGDN
-183 IIDPTEALSYECFDI
+183 IIEHIEALSYECFNI
-198 DYEPKTLFQLTN
+198 DYEPKTLFQSTN
-210 SIRIIIQH
+210 CIRIIIQH
-218 VRGKKTLIINGIIDD
+218 LRGKKTLIINGILDD

-242 YIDHRLTSLTEAVE
+242 YIEHRLTSLNESVE
-256 ETTGKNKEILRNII
+256 ETTGGNKEILRNII

-323 LLHLLYNDA
+323 LLHLLYYKNDT
-332 DMDVEYM
+332 DIEYM

-373 KDIVKYNINHTQDI
+373 KDIVKYNINRTQEV

-440 VRIPFGIYKKEPILS
+440 VRIPFGIYKREPVLS

-468 ENVNSNN
+468 ENVDNN
-475 TKTQKKNY
+475 CTISPKQNY

-493 NMKTTTKS
+493 NMKTTTKT
-501 RIIDHIIKKTATLNV
+501 RIIDHIIKKTSTLNV
-516 QVLNVFIKL
+516 QVLNVFIKM

-532 QKDLLKQTKPFKVS
+532 QKEILKQSKTSKVS
-546 TLTNLYHNKD
+546 TLTDLYNNKE
-556 AMLDNIITKTIEELS
+556 AMVDNIITKTIEEFS
-571 VCNEKDIL
+571 IHNEKDVL

-594 KFHIDSKAVEDALE
+594 KFHIDSKAVENALE

-648 CFKKDTP
+648 
-655 IMLSCGKIK
+655 
-664 MVQDITIED
+664 
-673 KLMGDDSTPR
+673 
-683 NVLALGGGREKMY
+683 
-696 RIEQVKGDDY
+696 
-706 VVNESHILSLK
+706 
-717 MTKPRTKGGRYQ
+717 
-729 TIIGKRYYKN
+729 
-739 DIVDICIKDY
+739 
-749 LSLPKYLKDC
+749 
-759 LKGYKVGLYFSDQD
+759 
-773 VSLEAY
+773 
-779 ALGYWLGD
+779 
-787 GDKTAFRLTTIE
+787 
-799 QEVID
+799 
-804 YFTEYASKYG
+804 
-814 LQLTKND
+814 
-821 ISYHITTGKMGGR
+821 
-834 NYTRNPLLNML
+834 
-845 KQYNLIRNKH
+845 
-855 IPEEYKINSREKRL
+855 
-869 ELLAGL
+869 
-875 IDSDGYYSP
+875 
-884 ITNAL
+884 
-889 EITQKNKTLADD
+889 
-901 ILFLVRSLGMRGM
+901 
-914 MKKCEKYC
+914 
-922 VYKGEKRY
+922 
-930 GIYHRIIITGSGLDE
+930 
-945 IPVKCPRKKARGHK
+945 
-959 QKKNC
+959 
-964 LNTGINVIPL
+964 
-974 EEDDYYGFQI
+974 
-984 DGNARFVL
+984 
-992 GDLTVTHNTSIA
+992 TSIA
-1004 KKGLTKCLI
+1004 KKGLTNCLI

-1115 IFSYNDAERIDRI
+1115 IFSYNDAELIDRI

-1205 LLQTTELTDTEIPVV
+1205 LLQTTQLTDTEIPVV

-1299 LAWSLTDDNIKQE
+1299 LAWSLTDDAIKQE

-1401 NREFIEW
+1401 NREFTEW
-1408 KNIYKKEHPEIK
+1408 KTIYKKEHPEIK

-1428 QIFSHVFTNDNIT
+1428 QIFTHVFTNDNIT